1 MPKLI
6 LTTFLFFISITHA
19 YAYLGPGMA
28 GGVIVA
34 SLGIIFAILA
44 MLFGLIFFPLKK
56 FLKKRKDK
64 KNKKNID

>member
-1 MPKLI
+1 
-6 LTTFLFFISITHA
+6 
-19 YAYLGPGMA
+19 MA
-28 GGVIVA
+28 GGVIAA
-34 SLGIIFAILA
+34 SLGIIFSILA